1 MSSSLQV
8 MLLRALQ
15 EREIMRVGGKQIIH
29 VDVRIIA
36 ATNES
41 LEEKVRQGT
50 FRRDLYYRLSTLPV
64 VIPPLSQRGDDL
76 LLLAAHFRKELHG
89 DFVLSPQVQEL
100 FRSYS
105 WPGNIRELRNV
116 VEYLVYTGSREITF
130 DDLPPTLQQSFSL
143 PQSAGAVASASVQSS
158 AASPLQSPVFRF
170 VLKQLYQA
178 SQLHQAIGREK
189 ILEAAREAYLP
200 LSQQELRTMLAEM
213 SRQGLVRVSRGRG
226 GSQLTPEGR
235 KLAENG

>member
-1 MSSSLQV
+1 MSASLQV

-15 EREIMRVGGKQIIH
+15 EREIMRVGGKHIIH

-41 LEEKVRQGT
+41 LEEMVRQGT

-76 LLLAAHFRKELHG
+76 FLLADHFRQELG
-89 DFVLSPQVQEL
+89 GQFVLSPQVHEL
-100 FRSYS
+100 FRHYS

-116 VEYLVYTGSREITF
+116 VEYLIYTDSREITLA
-130 DDLPPTLQQSFSL
+130 DLPPTLQQAMTAPVPAAG
-143 PQSAGAVASASVQSS
+143 PQHP
-158 AASPLQSPVFRF
+158 AAQQSPTLQQAPAFHF
-170 VLKQLYQA
+170 VLEQLYQA
-178 SQLHQAIGREK
+178 SQEHQAIGREK
-189 ILEAAREAYLP
+189 ILEAARAAYFP
-200 LSQQELRTMLAEM
+200 LSQQELRAMLAEM
-213 SRQGLVRVSRGRG
+213 AQQGLVRVSRGRG